1 MIIANPIYDVVF
13 KYLLEDADIA
23 RDLLSTILG
32 EEVVHLEFKPQETS
46 TESSEGIKILRLD
59 FKAII
64 KKKDGTLFKVLI
76 ELQKSKQVFDVMRFR
91 RYLGDNY
98 RKEDQLVEKDGTILF
113 RSLPII
119 TIYFLGF
126 LLNNVP
132 SGVIKV
138 KRQYVDAVTEEI
150 LGVKDDFVELLTH
163 DSYMIQVGRLPKE
176 SRGKLDRVMQIFSPM
191 YQNKADKH
199 LIDFQGDIYDPLVLR
214 MVERLSRAIAGDEYR
229 DKMDVEDEVDRI
241 FERELGK
248 KDIVI
253 AQKDKLI
260 DETVKSYEKSKK
272 EVVNA
277 NKRTELQK
285 KRVVN
290 ANKRT
295 ETEKKRVEAEKKR
308 MEAEMKR
315 TEVEKIR
322 AEEQKKRAEA
332 EKNRSE
338 VEIQKNMVLQK
349 EIDSLK
355 RQLNMI

>member
-1 MIIANPIYDVVF
+1 MIIANPLYDVVF

-98 RKEDQLVEKDGTILF
+98 RKEDHVIEKDGLAVF
-113 RSLPII
+113 RPLPII

-138 KRQYVDAVTEEI
+138 KRDYVDVVTEEI

-214 MVERLSRAIAGDEYR
+214 MVERLSRAIASDEYR
-229 DKMDVEDEVDRI
+229 DKMDIEDEVDRI

-260 DETVKSYEKSKK
+260 DETVKSYEKSRK

-295 ETEKKRVEAEKKR
+295 EMEKKRTEAEKKR
-308 MEAEMKR
+308 
-315 TEVEKIR
+315 T
-322 AEEQKKRAEA
+322 EA

>member
-32 EEVVHLEFKPQETS
+32 EEVVYLEFKPQETS

-59 FKAII
+59 FKATI

-98 RKEDQLVEKDGTILF
+98 RKEDQLVEKDGLAVF
-113 RSLPII
+113 RPLPII

-199 LIDFQGDIYDPLVLR
+199 LVDFQGDIYDPLVLR
-214 MVERLSRAIAGDEYR
+214 MVERLSRAIASDEYR
-229 DKMDVEDEVDRI
+229 DKMDVEDEIDRI

-248 KDIVI
+248 KDMLI
-253 AQKDKLI
+253 AQKDKLLN
-260 DETVKSYEKSKK
+260 ENVKRYEMSKK
-272 EVVNA
+272 QVVNA
-277 NKRTELQK
+277 NKRT
-285 KRVVN
+285 V
-290 ANKRT
+290 
-295 ETEKKRVEAEKKR
+295 AEKKR
-308 MEAEMKR
+308 TVAEKKR
-315 TEVEKIR
+315 TG
-322 AEEQKKRAEA
+322 AEKKRTD
-332 EKNRSE
+332 
-338 VEIQKNMVLQK
+338 VEIQKNTILQK
-349 EIDSLK
+349 EIAALK
-355 RQLNMI
+355 RQLNPG

>member
-1 MIIANPIYDVVF
+1 
-13 KYLLEDADIA
+13 
-23 RDLLSTILG
+23 
-32 EEVVHLEFKPQETS
+32 
-46 TESSEGIKILRLD
+46 LD

-98 RKEDQLVEKDGTILF
+98 RKEDHVIEKDGLAVF
-113 RSLPII
+113 RPLPII

-138 KRQYVDAVTEEI
+138 KRDYVDVVTEEI

-191 YQNKADKH
+191 YENKADKH
-199 LIDFQGDIYDPLVLR
+199 LVDFQGDIYDPLVLR
-214 MVERLSRAIAGDEYR
+214 MVERLSRAIASDEYR
-229 DKMDVEDEVDRI
+229 DKMDVEDEIDRI

-260 DETVKSYEKSKK
+260 DESVKRYEKSK
-272 EVVNA
+272 EQVANA

-285 KRVVN
+285 KR
-290 ANKRT
+290 T
-295 ETEKKRVEAEKKR
+295 EKEKKRVEAEKKR
-308 MEAEMKR
+308 TETEKKR
-315 TEVEKIR
+315 TE
-322 AEEQKKRAEA
+322 A
-332 EKNRSE
+332 EKKRSE
-338 VEIQKNMVLQK
+338 VEIQKNMFLQK
-349 EIDSLK
+349 EIESLK
-355 RQLNMI
+355 RQLNPG

>member
-1 MIIANPIYDVVF
+1 VIIANPIYDVVF

-98 RKEDQLVEKDGTILF
+98 RKEDQMIEKDGLAVF
-113 RSLPII
+113 RPLPII

-138 KRQYVDAVTEEI
+138 KRDYVDVVTEEI

-277 NKRTELQK
+277 NKRTALQK

-308 MEAEMKR
+308 
-315 TEVEKIR
+315 T
-322 AEEQKKRAEA
+322 EA
-332 EKNRSE
+332 EKKRSE
-338 VEIQKNMVLQK
+338 VEIKKNMVLQK
-349 EIDSLK
+349 EIESLK
-355 RQLNMI
+355 RQLNSA

>member
-98 RKEDQLVEKDGTILF
+98 RKEDQMIEKDGLAVF
-113 RSLPII
+113 RPLPII

-138 KRQYVDAVTEEI
+138 KRDYVDVVTEEI

-214 MVERLSRAIAGDEYR
+214 MVERLSRAIGSDEYR

-308 MEAEMKR
+308 
-315 TEVEKIR
+315 T
-322 AEEQKKRAEA
+322 EA
-332 EKNRSE
+332 EKKRSE
-338 VEIQKNMVLQK
+338 VEIKKNMVLQK
-349 EIDSLK
+349 EIESLK
-355 RQLNMI
+355 RQLNSA

>member
-13 KYLLEDADIA
+13 KYLLEDANIA

-32 EEVVHLEFKPQETS
+32 EEVVQLEFKPQETS
-46 TESSEGIKILRLD
+46 TESSDSIKILRLD

-64 KKKDGTLFKVLI
+64 KKKDGSLFKVLI

-98 RKEDQLVEKDGTILF
+98 RKEDQMIDSDGVALI
-113 RSLPII
+113 RPLPII

-138 KRQYVDAVTEEI
+138 KREYVDAVTEEI

-163 DSYMIQVGRLPKE
+163 DSYMIQVGRLPVE

-191 YQNKADKH
+191 YQDKADKH
-199 LIDFQGDIYDPLVLR
+199 QVDFQGDIHDPLVWK
-214 MVERLSRAIAGDEYR
+214 MVERLGRAIASDEYR
-229 DKMDVEDEVDRI
+229 DKMDVEDEIDRI

-253 AQKDKLI
+253 AIKDKLL
-260 DETVKSYEKSKK
+260 DKSEKRYVRTKK
-272 EVVNA
+272 QVENA

-285 KRVVN
+285 KRTETEK
-290 ANKRT
+290 KRT
-295 ETEKKRVEAEKKR
+295 ETEKKRTEAEKKR
-308 MEAEMKR
+308 SA
-315 TEVEKIR
+315 
-322 AEEQKKRAEA
+322 
-332 EKNRSE
+332 
-338 VEIQKNMVLQK
+338 VEIKKNIALQM
-349 EIDSLK
+349 EIESLK
-355 RQLNMI
+355 RQLNPG

>member
-32 EEVVHLEFKPQETS
+32 EEVVHLEFRPQETS

-59 FKAII
+59 FKATI

-113 RSLPII
+113 RPLPII

-199 LIDFQGDIYDPLVLR
+199 LVDFQGDIYDPLVLR
-214 MVERLSRAIAGDEYR
+214 MVERLSRAIASDEYR
-229 DKMDVEDEVDRI
+229 DKMDVEDEIDRI

-248 KDIVI
+248 KDMLI
-253 AQKDKLI
+253 AQKDKLLN
-260 DETVKSYEKSKK
+260 ENVKRYEMSKK
-272 EVVNA
+272 KVVNA
-277 NKRTELQK
+277 NKRT
-285 KRVVN
+285 V
-290 ANKRT
+290 A
-295 ETEKKRVEAEKKR
+295 EKKRTVAEKKRTEAEKKR
-308 MEAEMKR
+308 
-315 TEVEKIR
+315 TD
-322 AEEQKKRAEA
+322 
-332 EKNRSE
+332 
-338 VEIQKNMVLQK
+338 VEIQKNTVLQK
-349 EIDSLK
+349 EIAALK
-355 RQLNMI
+355 RQLNPG

>member
-138 KRQYVDAVTEEI
+138 KRDYVDVVTEEI

-214 MVERLSRAIAGDEYR
+214 MVERLSRAIASDEYR
-229 DKMDVEDEVDRI
+229 DKMDVEDEIDRI

-248 KDIVI
+248 KDMLI
-253 AQKDKLI
+253 AQKDKLLN
-260 DETVKSYEKSKK
+260 ENVKRYEMSKK
-272 EVVNA
+272 QVVNA
-277 NKRTELQK
+277 NKRTVAEK
-285 KRVVN
+285 KRTV
-290 ANKRT
+290 
-295 ETEKKRVEAEKKR
+295 TEKKRTEAEKKR
-308 MEAEMKR
+308 
-315 TEVEKIR
+315 TD
-322 AEEQKKRAEA
+322 
-332 EKNRSE
+332 
-338 VEIQKNMVLQK
+338 VEIKKNTVLQM
-349 EIDSLK
+349 EIAALK
-355 RQLNMI
+355 RQLNPG

>member
-32 EEVVHLEFKPQETS
+32 EEVINLEFKPQETS
-46 TESSEGIKILRLD
+46 TESTENIKILRLD

-98 RKEDQLVEKDGTILF
+98 RKEDQLVENDGTTVF
-113 RSLPII
+113 RPLPII

-138 KRQYVDAVTEEI
+138 KREYVDAVTEEI
-150 LGVKDDFVELLTH
+150 LGVKEDFVELLSH

-191 YQNKADKH
+191 YQNKANKH
-199 LIDFQGDIYDPLVLR
+199 QVDFQGDIHDPLVLK
-214 MVERLSRAIAGDEYR
+214 MVERLSRAIASDEYR
-229 DKMDVEDEVDRI
+229 DKMDVEDEIDRI

-253 AQKDKLI
+253 AQKDKLL
-260 DETVKSYEKSKK
+260 DESVKRYEKSKK
-272 EVVNA
+272 QVINA
-277 NKRTELQK
+277 NKR
-285 KRVVN
+285 
-290 ANKRT
+290 
-295 ETEKKRVEAEKKR
+295 
-308 MEAEMKR
+308 
-315 TEVEKIR
+315 I
-322 AEEQKKRAEA
+322 EEQKKRTVA
-332 EKNRSE
+332 EKKRTD
-338 VEIQKNMVLQK
+338 VEIQKNTALQK
-349 EIDSLK
+349 EIAALK
-355 RQLNMI
+355 RQLNPG

>member
-1 MIIANPIYDVVF
+1 VIIANPIYDVVF

-98 RKEDQLVEKDGTILF
+98 RKEDQVIEKDGLAVF
-113 RSLPII
+113 SPLPII

-138 KRQYVDAVTEEI
+138 KRDYVDVVTEEI

-214 MVERLSRAIAGDEYR
+214 MVERLSRAIASDEYR

-308 MEAEMKR
+308 
-315 TEVEKIR
+315 T
-322 AEEQKKRAEA
+322 EA
-332 EKNRSE
+332 EKKRSE
-338 VEIQKNMVLQK
+338 VEIKKNMVLQK
-349 EIDSLK
+349 EIESLK
-355 RQLNMI
+355 RQLNSA

>member
-59 FKAII
+59 FKATIN
-64 KKKDGTLFKVLI
+64 KKDGTLFKVLI

-98 RKEDQLVEKDGTILF
+98 RKEDQLVENDGTILF
-113 RSLPII
+113 RPLPII

-163 DSYMIQVGRLPKE
+163 DSYMVQVGRLPKE
-176 SRGKLDRVMQIFSPM
+176 SRGKLDKVMQIFSPM

-199 LIDFQGDIYDPLVLR
+199 LVDFQGDIYDPLVLR
-214 MVERLSRAIAGDEYR
+214 MVERLSRAIASDEYR
-229 DKMDVEDEVDRI
+229 DKMDVEDEIDRI

-248 KDIVI
+248 KDMLI
-253 AQKDKLI
+253 AQKDKLLN
-260 DETVKSYEKSKK
+260 ENVKRYEMSKK
-272 EVVNA
+272 QVVNA
-277 NKRTELQK
+277 NKRT
-285 KRVVN
+285 V
-290 ANKRT
+290 
-295 ETEKKRVEAEKKR
+295 AEKKR
-308 MEAEMKR
+308 
-315 TEVEKIR
+315 TD
-322 AEEQKKRAEA
+322 
-332 EKNRSE
+332 
-338 VEIQKNMVLQK
+338 VEIKKNTVLQM
-349 EIDSLK
+349 EIAALK
-355 RQLNMI
+355 RQLNPG

>member
-1 MIIANPIYDVVF
+1 VIIANPIYDVVF

-98 RKEDQLVEKDGTILF
+98 RKEDQLVDEDGLAVF
-113 RSLPII
+113 RPLPII

-138 KRQYVDAVTEEI
+138 KRDYVDVVTEEI

-272 EVVNA
+272 EVANA

-285 KRVVN
+285 KRTEKEK
-290 ANKRT
+290 KRT
-295 ETEKKRVEAEKKR
+295 EKEKKRTEKEKKRTEAEKK
-308 MEAEMKR
+308 
-315 TEVEKIR
+315 
-322 AEEQKKRAEA
+322 
-332 EKNRSE
+332 RSE

-349 EIDSLK
+349 EIESLK
-355 RQLNMI
+355 RQLNSA

>member
-1 MIIANPIYDVVF
+1 VIIANPIYDVVF

-98 RKEDQLVEKDGTILF
+98 RKEDQLVDEDGLAVF
-113 RSLPII
+113 RPLPII

-138 KRQYVDAVTEEI
+138 KRDYVDVVTEEI

-308 MEAEMKR
+308 
-315 TEVEKIR
+315 TETEK
-322 AEEQKKRAEA
+322 K
-332 EKNRSE
+332 RSE
-338 VEIQKNMVLQK
+338 VEIHKNIALQK
-349 EIDSLK
+349 EIESLK
-355 RQLNMI
+355 KQLNSA

>member
-98 RKEDQLVEKDGTILF
+98 RKEDQLVDEDGLAVF
-113 RSLPII
+113 RPLPII

-138 KRQYVDAVTEEI
+138 KRDYVDVVTEEI

-214 MVERLSRAIAGDEYR
+214 MVERLSRAIGSDEYR

-272 EVVNA
+272 EVANA

-285 KRVVN
+285 KRTEKEK
-290 ANKRT
+290 KRT
-295 ETEKKRVEAEKKR
+295 EKEKKRTEKEKKRTEAEKK
-308 MEAEMKR
+308 
-315 TEVEKIR
+315 
-322 AEEQKKRAEA
+322 
-332 EKNRSE
+332 RSE

-349 EIDSLK
+349 EIESLK
-355 RQLNMI
+355 RQLNSA

>member
-1 MIIANPIYDVVF
+1 VIIANPIYDVVF

-98 RKEDQLVEKDGTILF
+98 RKEDQMIEKDGLAVF
-113 RSLPII
+113 RPLPII

-138 KRQYVDAVTEEI
+138 KRDYVDVVTEEI

-199 LIDFQGDIYDPLVLR
+199 LVDFQGDIYDPLVLR
-214 MVERLSRAIAGDEYR
+214 MVERLSRAIASDEYR
-229 DKMDVEDEVDRI
+229 DKMDVEDEIDRI

-248 KDIVI
+248 KDMLI
-253 AQKDKLI
+253 AQKDKLLN
-260 DETVKSYEKSKK
+260 ENVKRYEMSKK
-272 EVVNA
+272 QVVNA
-277 NKRTELQK
+277 NKRTVAEK
-285 KRVVN
+285 KRTV
-290 ANKRT
+290 
-295 ETEKKRVEAEKKR
+295 TEKKRTEAEKKR
-308 MEAEMKR
+308 
-315 TEVEKIR
+315 TD
-322 AEEQKKRAEA
+322 
-332 EKNRSE
+332 
-338 VEIQKNMVLQK
+338 VEIKKNTVLQM
-349 EIDSLK
+349 EIAALK
-355 RQLNMI
+355 RQLNPG

>member
-32 EEVVHLEFKPQETS
+32 EEVINLEFKPQETS
-46 TESSEGIKILRLD
+46 TESTENIKILRLD

-98 RKEDQLVEKDGTILF
+98 RKEDQLVENDGTTVF
-113 RSLPII
+113 RPLPII

-138 KRQYVDAVTEEI
+138 KREYVDAVTEEI
-150 LGVKDDFVELLTH
+150 LGVKEDFVELLSH
-163 DSYMIQVGRLPKE
+163 DSYMIQLGRLPKE

-191 YQNKADKH
+191 YQNKANKH
-199 LIDFQGDIYDPLVLR
+199 QVDFQGDIHDPLVLK
-214 MVERLSRAIAGDEYR
+214 MVERLSRAIASDEYR
-229 DKMDVEDEVDRI
+229 DKMDVEDEIDRI

-253 AQKDKLI
+253 AQKDKLL
-260 DETVKSYEKSKK
+260 DESVKRYEKSKK
-272 EVVNA
+272 QVINA
-277 NKRTELQK
+277 NKRTEEQK
-285 KRVVN
+285 KR
-290 ANKRT
+290 T
-295 ETEKKRVEAEKKR
+295 EAEK
-308 MEAEMKR
+308 KR
-315 TEVEKIR
+315 TEVEK
-322 AEEQKKRAEA
+322 KRAET
-332 EKNRSE
+332 EKKRSE
-338 VEIQKNMVLQK
+338 VEIQKNTALQK
-349 EIDSLK
+349 EIAALK
-355 RQLNMI
+355 KQLNPE

>member
-98 RKEDQLVEKDGTILF
+98 RKEDQIIEKDGLAVF
-113 RSLPII
+113 RPLPII

-138 KRQYVDAVTEEI
+138 KRDYVDVVTEEI

-308 MEAEMKR
+308 TK
-315 TEVEKIR
+315 
-322 AEEQKKRAEA
+322 A
-332 EKNRSE
+332 EKKRSE
-338 VEIQKNMVLQK
+338 VEIKKNMVLQK
-349 EIDSLK
+349 EIESLK
-355 RQLNMI
+355 RQLNSA